1 MGKAE
6 GIMRLIR
13 PINCT
18 VMGFAVIVGIM
29 VAVPEFSLK
38 GKAAVNAVLGF
49 ITGFTFLATANVIN
63 DYYDREIDAVNE
75 PNRPIPSGVIRP
87 KEALVYASILSA
99 VGYITASLTN
109 RVECFILA
117 TVSWI
122 LLMYYSTKGKRAGLL
137 GNLVVSV
144 CIALPFI
151 YGGFAAETGVSLIL
165 GLFSAMAFLSNTGR
179 EITKG
184 IVDVEGDKLQGVRTV
199 AVRYGART
207 AAAASVC
214 FYAAAVTLSFL
225 PLFLEETSFWYLP
238 FVALADL
245 GFILSSVSLIRN
257 FSRENARRIKN
268 LVRLW
273 MVIGLLA
280 FVMGKFSWKW

>member
-1 MGKAE
+1 MGKTE

-13 PINCT
+13 PVNCT

-29 VAVPEFSLK
+29 VAVPDFSLE
-38 GKAAVNAVLGF
+38 GKAAINAVLGF
-49 ITGFTFLATANVIN
+49 TTGFTFLATANVIN

-87 KEALVYASILSA
+87 KEALVYASILSI
-99 VGYITASLTN
+99 VGYVTAFLTN
-109 RVECFILA
+109 IECLVIA
-117 TVSWI
+117 TSSWV
-122 LLMYYSTKGKRAGLL
+122 LLMYYSTKGKRTGLL
-137 GNLVVSV
+137 GNIVVSA

-184 IVDVEGDKLQGVRTV
+184 IVDIEGDKLQGIKTI
-199 AVRYGART
+199 AVRSGPRT
-207 AAAASVC
+207 AAVASVC
-214 FYAAAVTLSFL
+214 FYAAAVTLSLL
-225 PLFLEETSFWYLP
+225 PLVLESISFWYLP

-245 GFILSSVSLIRN
+245 GFVSSSISLLRN

>member
-13 PINCT
+13 PVNCT
-18 VMGFAVIVGIM
+18 VMGFAVIVAIM
-29 VAVPEFSLK
+29 VAVPEFSLE
-38 GKAAVNAVLGF
+38 GKAAINAVLGF
-49 ITGFTFLATANVIN
+49 VTGFTFLATANVIN

-75 PNRPIPSGVIRP
+75 PDRPIPSGVIRP

-99 VGYITASLTN
+99 VGYVTALLTN
-109 RVECFILA
+109 PKCFIIA
-117 TVSWI
+117 TASWI
-122 LLMYYSTKGKRAGLL
+122 LLMYYSTKGKRTGLL
-137 GNLVVSV
+137 GNIVVSA

-151 YGGFAAETGVSLIL
+151 YGGFAAETGVSLVL
-165 GLFSAMAFLSNTGR
+165 GSYSAMAFLLNTGR

-184 IVDVEGDKLQGVRTV
+184 IVDVEGDKLQGVKTV
-199 AVRYGART
+199 AVRYGPRT
-207 AAAASVC
+207 AAFASVC
-214 FYAAAVTLSFL
+214 FYTAAVTLSFL
-225 PLFLEETSFWYLP
+225 PLILEKTSFWYLP
-238 FVALADL
+238 FVGLADL
-245 GFILSSVSLIRN
+245 GFVLSSVSLIRN

-280 FVMGKFSWKW
+280 FVIGKFSWKW

>member
-6 GIMRLIR
+6 GITRLIR
-13 PINCT
+13 PLNCT
-18 VMGFAVIVGIM
+18 VMGFAVIVGIL
-29 VAVPEFSLK
+29 VAIPGFSLE
-38 GKAAVNAVLGF
+38 GKAAINVFLGF

-99 VGYITASLTN
+99 IGYVTAFLTN
-109 RVECFILA
+109 LECFALA
-117 TVSWI
+117 TLSWI
-122 LLMYYSTKGKRAGLL
+122 LLMYYSTKGKRTGLL
-137 GNLVVSV
+137 GNLVVSA

-151 YGGFAAETGVSLIL
+151 YGGFAAETGLNLII

-184 IVDVEGDKLQGVRTV
+184 IVDVEGDRLQGVKTL

-207 AAAASVC
+207 AAVASVC
-214 FYAAAVTLSFL
+214 FYAAAVASSVL
-225 PLFLEETSFWYLP
+225 PIILAKTSFWYLP
-238 FVALADL
+238 FVGLADL
-245 GFILSSVSLIRN
+245 GFVSSSVLLISN

-273 MVIGLLA
+273 MIIGLLA
-280 FVMGKFSWKW
+280 FVMGKFGWEW